1 MNIKYHCSLSPP
13 NTHMQIFSTPDNDS
27 APNPA
32 GSVFN
37 NLPKMFLKIKKKKRR
52 AIKTKTTD
60 NKVKFLISIC
70 GCQQILE
77 SHQWEAAPGVL
88 MKNW

>member
-1 MNIKYHCSLSPP
+1 MQTLSV
-13 NTHMQIFSTPDNDS
+13 PDSDS

-37 NLPKMFLKIKKKKRR
+37 NLPKMFLKINFFKNRT

-60 NKVKFLISIC
+60 NEVKSLFSVRR
-70 GCQQILE
+70 CQQILE
-77 SHQWEAAPGVL
+77 FQQRTAAPRGL